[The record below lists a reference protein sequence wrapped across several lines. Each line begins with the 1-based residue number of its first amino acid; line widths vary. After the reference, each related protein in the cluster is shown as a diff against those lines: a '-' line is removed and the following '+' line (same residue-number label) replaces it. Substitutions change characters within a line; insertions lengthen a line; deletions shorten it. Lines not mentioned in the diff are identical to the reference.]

1 MRRIVYG
8 IGLAAALCM
17 MTNCDRYSSEN
28 GDLDGFWLLSQTDTL
43 ATGGSANVRGQLLT
57 YSVYTDVLQ
66 LRGRTEIN
74 LRFRHTGDSLLLY
87 EPYSGGWGQPDNV
100 LEDVSLLY
108 PYGIS
113 RLQEAF
119 RIELLRSHEMVL
131 KSKELRLHFVKY

>member
-1 MRRIVYG
+1 MRHLLYG
-8 IGLAAALCM
+8 IGMAMAMCL
-17 MTNCDRYSSEN
+17 TVGCDRYASEN
-28 GDLDGFWLLSQTDTL
+28 GKLDGFWLLSQIDTL
-43 ATGGSANVRGQLLT
+43 GTGGVANVRGQLLT
-57 YSVYTDVLQ
+57 YSFYTDMLQ

-87 EPYSGGWGQPDNV
+87 DPYSGGWGQPDNV